1 MLYPTVDTYFS
12 KRYNKEYDLVYGQK
26 RLNTGYEFNAETTEL
41 YSDNIYENLVSA
53 KDTSKYYRNF
63 YSADNKSVPGFLL
76 DNATYKLYNNNDR
89 ADSTDLEIYGSKLLD
104 ITKTVEWS
112 NIPGNDVTTKLCFY
126 NLDGDTKS
134 LSEIKSA
141 LVLYDGYEVLND
153 VMENSIVYHITDD
166 VSEMSLLNEKPCYLY
181 TNSEYNTAG
190 DRIAIRINVLPKFV
204 RYTSASNNVKYS
216 LDFGLPKEI
225 YEKLDYSEN
234 ATVYNKFWDN
244 FYKDQ
249 FNVNTKKLTCFVKLN
264 DLWVSNELLR
274 EFYYFANSYWLLN
287 KIEGFDINSDI
298 TTRCEFIKVQEI
310 DNYTQGISQFDEF
323 IQFDPATSVVDHNAG
338 SITINVQSNIPW
350 KVGFYN
356 DLKITNITPQI
367 GTAGI
372 TPVTIEYNENTTY
385 NNEFFYARFTPEN
398 SNDGPSFDIKQ
409 LPNLDNVV
417 TVSGT
422 VKYRSGVKPEWD
434 PTICAISDTFT
445 NCVIVRGNTYKMY
458 VPKNT
463 AFNIEI
469 QGEYSAIIET
479 KSVGALTEDYI
490 ID

>member
-1 MLYPTVDTYFS
+1 MAYPTVDTYFS

-63 YSADNKSVPGFLL
+63 YSADNKSVPGYLL

-141 LVLYDGYEVLND
+141 LVLYDGYELLND
-153 VMENSIVYHITDD
+153 VMDNKIVYHITDD

-204 RYTSASNNVKYS
+204 RYISASNNVKYS

-249 FNVNTKKLTCFVKLN
+249 FNINTKKLTCFVKLN
-264 DLWVSNELLR
+264 DL
-274 EFYYFANSYWLLN
+274 
-287 KIEGFDINSDI
+287 
-298 TTRCEFIKVQEI
+298 
-310 DNYTQGISQFDEF
+310 
-323 IQFDPATSVVDHNAG
+323 
-338 SITINVQSNIPW
+338 
-350 KVGFYN
+350 
-356 DLKITNITPQI
+356 
-367 GTAGI
+367 
-372 TPVTIEYNENTTY
+372 
-385 NNEFFYARFTPEN
+385 
-398 SNDGPSFDIKQ
+398 
-409 LPNLDNVV
+409 
-417 TVSGT
+417 
-422 VKYRSGVKPEWD
+422 
-434 PTICAISDTFT
+434 
-445 NCVIVRGNTYKMY
+445 
-458 VPKNT
+458 
-463 AFNIEI
+463 
-469 QGEYSAIIET
+469 
-479 KSVGALTEDYI
+479 
-490 ID
+490 